1 MVELEESMKRMEI
14 TTIRLTEEQKSSLKA
29 ISIEEGLSL
38 SEVFR
43 TALSAFIETY
53 KAVKERELKIVQ

>member
-1 MVELEESMKRMEI
+1 MKTLSI
-14 TTIRLTEEQKSSLKA
+14 TTIRLTEEQKSYLKA
-29 ISIEEGLSL
+29 IASEEGLSL

-43 TALSAFIETY
+43 TALSEFIETY